1 MKRYLLAS
9 AVVLSV
15 VAVPVLAQ
23 ENTITIIHE
32 DGSQDVIQ
40 LGGKKAPAPA
50 PAPKSAPRVEV
61 ETKPA
66 PQPVTEVAPV
76 PEAVPAQEP
85 VAAEP
90 IMPKVERIAE
100 PVSKPVPKKEEKKAA
115 PVKSVQKTGP
125 QKAAP
130 RDPLAFVPLRKPHRR
145 VITQDTVI
153 TKEKALYIALG
164 EAPPSRDVQVMER
177 DGAYSVIFKTEDGP
191 YEVLIDASNGVVQ
204 RSGLIEQTAPVT
216 KPGHLPARPKAKF

>member
-15 VAVPVLAQ
+15 MAVPVTAQ

-32 DGSQDVIQ
+32 DGSKDVIQ
-40 LGGKKAPAPA
+40 LGGNKAPAPA
-50 PAPKSAPRVEV
+50 PAPKAPPRVEV
-61 ETKPA
+61 ETKHA
-66 PQPVTEVAPV
+66 PQSVTEVAPV

-85 VAAEP
+85 AAAEP

-115 PVKSVQKTGP
+115 PAKVAK
-125 QKAAP
+125 KAAP

-145 VITQDTVI
+145 VMTQDTVI

-216 KPGHLPARPKAKF
+216 KPGHLPVRPKAKF